1 MRAYVSCLLSGALFS
16 LANISKAND
25 LNNILQLFSTL
36 AATQQV
42 QQAAKEW
49 ESADKT
55 FSQCMVDGI
64 TKHNLSLEQLI
75 QNGYGP
81 KHPELKPLAE
91 ACNTIGGYG
100 LKTNVTCT
108 HADRGKTYN
117 TWCDEAFALKTTK
130 RRLTKREAWQA
141 AFNNSDIELRYFERI
156 DAEKRR
162 LEMVRIEPSQ
172 SSVPVPNFNCAK
184 AKSKSE
190 ITVCSSYA
198 LSMLDFEFG
207 GIYRETVAKG
217 EKSSANKIANEEYNR
232 TEACAGRKNCIKLSK
247 ESAIDALD
255 DVLTSAGYPIE
266 TSLDVERR
274 KKREQE
280 EEKRKKEEEE
290 ARRIAEEKRKKEEE
304 KRKKEEEEARR
315 IAEEKRKKEEEKR
328 KKEEEERRKR
338 EAEQE
343 RLEKLNNEL
352 IAASTEKNRLL
363 DVISGRDMDAW
374 IVVNESKS
382 APNLVRN
389 LAGQVVSAS
398 GKAVI
403 CYLVTAGDRE
413 EEETDRFFAFAKTK
427 ENYFIGD
434 ETERSINNSVDCI
447 ANTSFDYLIYQ
458 KRTLSDLYELEQAA
472 PEEQLRHILKTNEVL
487 SKLVLLTPPEFTT
500 NLIFTDAMAVANEIE
515 FREAQREKQEEE
527 EKRLAEEKRK
537 REEEKRLKDEERKQ
551 NILAQKQLAAYIKK
565 KLASGAIEGAG
576 VLFTDK
582 LNAHLC
588 YAADDE
594 LNDVQLSS
602 TPGLVE
608 LIRGQLKE
616 TYLGEEL
623 KLEALEVKEVSNL
636 ERIFLNLQTPQNP
649 CQAIFASNKFL
660 TILISALD
668 REEIPFSVAP
678 IWFDQSGLDE
688 IISVVDANEK
698 VYRDA
703 GFANKKQFDDTGFT
717 GLEQFKAYQELG
729 YNTLK
734 EFEASGFKTLGDA
747 KKYIEAGYENMA
759 AFKATGF
766 KSIKQAMS
774 LRLYGTTLKDAIA
787 KAGQVSLRQFKECDT
802 AGGTTYSQ
810 KCFGRSVVWYATVR
824 NYGDE
829 GVYLDVVENC
839 DQDRDESKA
848 IWSKQLSREFSNQNK
863 NRCVQFIG
871 TIRDENILTPTVYIK
886 EVIWLETDEE
896 KASRLAAQKRREEQ
910 QRKEEARA
918 RLALLEANKNNA
930 KWLSDEYGID
940 AGFACKPKVEALAKY
955 AFRWTDGWTESKF
968 PSYVTTVREP
978 YVLTV
983 SGDRIEMKNGFGA
996 FLKTKYFCHYN
1007 TKTGEALAEALGQ

>member
-1 MRAYVSCLLSGALFS
+1 MRAYVLCLLISALFS
-16 LANISKAND
+16 LPNISKAND

-49 ESADKT
+49 KSADKT
-55 FSQCMVDGI
+55 FSQCMLDAI

-81 KHPELKPLAE
+81 KHPELKPLAD
-91 ACNTIGGYG
+91 ACNTIGGYE

-108 HADRGKTYN
+108 HADRGKKYN
-117 TWCDEAFALKTTK
+117 TWCDEAFVLKTTK

-141 AFNNSDIELRYFERI
+141 TFNNSDIELSYFERI

-162 LEMVRIEPSQ
+162 LEMIRIEPSQ

-198 LSMLDFEFG
+198 LSMLDFGFG

-217 EKSSANKIANEEYNR
+217 EKSSANKIANEEYKR
-232 TEACAGRKNCIKLSK
+232 TEACAGRENCIKLSK

-255 DVLTSAGYPIE
+255 DVLTIAGYPIE
-266 TSLDVERR
+266 TLLDVERR
-274 KKREQE
+274 KRREEE

-290 ARRIAEEKRKKEEE
+290 ARKIA
-304 KRKKEEEEARR
+304 
-315 IAEEKRKKEEEKR
+315 EEKR

-338 EAEQE
+338 EAEQK
-343 RLEKLNNEL
+343 RLEKLNKAL

-363 DVISGRDMDAW
+363 DTFLGGDMDAW
-374 IVVNESKS
+374 IIVNESKS

-389 LAGQVVSAS
+389 LADQVVSAS

-403 CYLVTAGDRE
+403 CYFVTAIDRE

-434 ETERSINNSVDCI
+434 ETERLINKSVDCI

-458 KRTLSDLYELEQAA
+458 KQTLSDLYELEQAA

-487 SKLVLLTPPEFTT
+487 SKIVLLTPPEFTT
-500 NLIFTDAMAVANEIE
+500 NLIFTDDMAVLNEIE
-515 FREAQREKQEEE
+515 FHETQKEKQEEE
-527 EKRLAEEKRK
+527 EKKLAEEKRK
-537 REEEKRLKDEERKQ
+537 REEEKRLKDEQRKQ
-551 NILAQKQLAAYIKK
+551 NILAQKQLAASIKK

-594 LNDVQLSS
+594 LNDLKLSS
-602 TPGLVE
+602 TPGVVE
-608 LIRGQLKE
+608 LIRGPLKE

-623 KLEALEVKEVSNL
+623 KLDALEVKEVSDL

-668 REEIPFSVAP
+668 RREIPFSVAP

-688 IISVVDANEK
+688 IMSDVDSNEK

-703 GFANKKQFDDTGFT
+703 GFANKKQFDETGFT
-717 GLEQFKAYQELG
+717 GLEQFKTYQELG
-729 YNTLK
+729 YSSLK
-734 EFEASGFKTLGDA
+734 EFEASGFKTLEDA

-766 KSIKQAMS
+766 RSIKQAMS
-774 LRLYGTTLKDAIA
+774 LRLYGTTLKGAIA

-802 AGGTTYSQ
+802 AGGPTYSQ
-810 KCFGRSVVWYATVR
+810 KCFGKNVVWYATVK

-829 GVYLDVVENC
+829 GVYLDAVENC

-863 NRCVQFIG
+863 NRCIHFIG
-871 TIRDENILTPTVYIK
+871 TIRDENWTTPTIYIK
-886 EVIWLETDEE
+886 EVIWLETDKE
-896 KASRLAAQKRREEQ
+896 KVRRLATQKRREERQ
-910 QRKEEARA
+910 QKEEERA
-918 RLALLEANKNNA
+918 RIALIETNKNNA
-930 KWLSDEYGID
+930 KWLSDEYGIK
-940 AGFACKPKVEALAKY
+940 AGLVCKPKVEALAKY
-955 AFRWTDGWTESKF
+955 TFRWTDTWTESKF
-968 PSYVTTVREP
+968 PSYVTVVREP
-978 YVLTV
+978 YVLTI
-983 SGDRIEMKNGFGA
+983 SGDKIEMQNGFGA
-996 FLKTKYFCHYN
+996 FVKTKYYCHYN
-1007 TKTGEALAEALGQ
+1007 TKTGEAKAEALGY